1 MSVSEFSLIEKYF
14 SQQRSSRDDVLSGI
28 GDDGAITHVPENMR
42 LITTVDSLVEG
53 CHFTSDT
60 SPYDVGFKAVAV
72 NLSDIAAMGGEPCW
86 ATLALTLPQAD
97 TKWLSEFS
105 KGLFTLL
112 NKYRVQLIG
121 GDTTRGPLTI
131 TIQINGL
138 VPEGKALARHSARPG
153 DLIYVTGSL
162 GDAGLGLLV
171 SEGKRHLGQQHADYV
186 SEKFLRPVP
195 RIEQGIVLR
204 DIATAAIDVSD
215 GLLSD
220 LGHILDASQVGA
232 KIIVDH
238 LPLSDAVTHA
248 LTHAPTHALKTETV
262 ETNSWDLVLSSGEDY
277 ELCFTVPANKRS
289 KLEEVMAQFTCPVT
303 CIGEIQIERELQCVL
318 STGEKVQPAR
328 SGYDHFG
335 S

>member
-1 MSVSEFSLIEKYF
+1 M
-14 SQQRSSRDDVLSGI
+14 SGI

-112 NKYRVQLIG
+112 NKYKVQLIG

-138 VPEGKALARHSARPG
+138 VPEGKALPRDSARAG

-171 SEGKRHLGQQHADYV
+171 AEGKRHLDQRHADYV

-195 RIEQGIVLR
+195 RIEQGIALR
-204 DIATAAIDVSD
+204 DIATAVIDVSD

-238 LPLSDAVTHA
+238 LPLSDA
-248 LTHAPTHALKTETV
+248 LTHAPKMETL
-262 ETNSWDLVLSSGEDY
+262 ETNSWDLALSSGEDY

-289 KLEEVMAQFTCPVT
+289 KLEDVMAQFTCPVT

-318 STGEKVQPAR
+318 STGEKIQPAR

>member
-14 SQQRSSRDDVLSGI
+14 SQQQYSREDVLSGI
-28 GDDGAITHVPENMR
+28 GDDGAITHVPENMQ
-42 LITTVDSLVEG
+42 LITTVDSLVED

-97 TKWLSEFS
+97 TNWLSEFS

-112 NKYRVQLIG
+112 NKYKVQLIG

-138 VPEGKALARHSARPG
+138 VPEGKALSRHFARPG

-171 SEGKRHLGQQHADYV
+171 TEGKRHLDQQHADYV
-186 SEKFLRPVP
+186 SEKFLHPVP
-195 RIEQGIVLR
+195 RIEQGIALR
-204 DIATAAIDVSD
+204 DIATAVIDVSD

-232 KIIVDH
+232 KIVVDH

-248 LTHAPTHALKTETV
+248 LEPETL
-262 ETNSWDLVLSSGEDY
+262 ETKNWDLALSSGEDY
-277 ELCFTVPANKRS
+277 ELCFTVPAARRS

-303 CIGEIQIERELQCVL
+303 CIGEIQVERELQCVL
-318 STGEKVQPAR
+318 STGEKVQPGR
-328 SGYDHFG
+328 FGYDHFG

>member
-1 MSVSEFSLIEKYF
+1 M
-14 SQQRSSRDDVLSGI
+14 SGI

-112 NKYRVQLIG
+112 NKYKVQLIG

-138 VPEGKALARHSARPG
+138 VPEGKALPRDSARAG

-171 SEGKRHLGQQHADYV
+171 AEGKRHLDQRHADYV

-195 RIEQGIVLR
+195 RIEQGIALR

-238 LPLSDAVTHA
+238 LPLSDA
-248 LTHAPTHALKTETV
+248 LTHAPKMETL
-262 ETNSWDLVLSSGEDY
+262 ETNSWDLALSSGEDY

-289 KLEEVMAQFTCPVT
+289 KLEDVMAQFTCPVT